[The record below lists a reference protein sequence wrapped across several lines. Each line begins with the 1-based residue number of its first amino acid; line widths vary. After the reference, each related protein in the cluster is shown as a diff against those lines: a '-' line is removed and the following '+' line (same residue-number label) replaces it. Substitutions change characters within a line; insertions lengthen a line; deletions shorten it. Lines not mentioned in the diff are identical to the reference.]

1 MRNPF
6 VFGEVVTG
14 NDFCNREEEIKQLC
28 RELTDSQKIF
38 LISAR
43 RMGKTS
49 LITTVL
55 KKLKKQNIK
64 TICLDIEG
72 VSTYKNFL
80 NAYLNALI
88 KEFTTID
95 KIYEFTR
102 RLLPSIR
109 FDLSVEESGTPAL
122 SLGYK
127 PQDTDLENIATK
139 IYQLPAKISSKRKLV
154 IVFDEFQE
162 VMKLNGK
169 QIEGYLRS
177 AIQHQRNVGYIFS
190 GSKRRLLTDMATSKD
205 RPFYKIG
212 PVMYLEKIPQEE
224 FQKFISGKFHNSG
237 IKIAKSTIM
246 KILEVTEDIPY
257 YVQMIS
263 HELWDLANSVK
274 KEIQEKDIDTV
285 LEQLIKQYDQ
295 NLRSEWTRLVS
306 TKKQLLQVIAN
317 KGGEHLLSKESLDA
331 NELPGPSSVQRTLE
345 SLVSDDYIDKTNGKY
360 FITNILFREWIIYVM
375 RVARK

>member
-14 NDFCNREEEIKQLC
+14 NDFCNREEEIERLC
-28 RELTDSQKIF
+28 HELTDSQKIF

-55 KKLKKQNIK
+55 GKLKKQNTK

-72 VSTYKNFL
+72 ISTYKKFL

-88 KEFTTID
+88 KEFTTAD
-95 KIYEFTR
+95 KMSEFAR

-109 FDLSVEESGTPAL
+109 FDLTVAETGNPTL

-127 PQDTDLENIATK
+127 PQDTDLENIAAK
-139 IYQLPAKISSKRKLV
+139 IYQLPAKIASKKQLV

-162 VMKLNGK
+162 IIKLNGK
-169 QIEGYLRS
+169 QVEAYLRS

-190 GSKRRLLTDMATSKD
+190 GSKRQMLTDMAMSKD

-224 FQKFISGKFHNSG
+224 FKKFISEKFHNSG
-237 IKIAKSTIM
+237 IKISNPTVV
-246 KILEVTEDIPY
+246 KILETAENTPY

-263 HELWDLANSVK
+263 HELWDFAFFGK
-274 KEIQEKDIDTV
+274 KEIQEKDIEIV

-295 NLRSEWTRLVS
+295 NLRSEWSRLVS
-306 TKKQLLQVIAN
+306 TKRQLLQVIAN
-317 KGGEHLLSKESLDA
+317 KGGKNLLSKESLDT
-331 NELPGPSSVQRTLE
+331 NELSGSSSVQRTLE
-345 SLVSDDYIDKTNGKY
+345 SLVSDDYIDRFNGEY
-360 FITNILFREWIIYVM
+360 FITNILFREWI
-375 RVARK
+375 KKFTE

>member
-6 VFGEVVTG
+6 VFGEVVIG
-14 NDFCNREEEIKQLC
+14 NDFCNREKEIKRLC

-55 KKLKKQNIK
+55 EKLKKQKIK

-72 VSTYKNFL
+72 ISTYKKFL
-80 NAYLNALI
+80 NVYLNALI
-88 KEFTTID
+88 KEFTTVD
-95 KIYEFTR
+95 KISEFAR

-109 FDLSVEESGTPAL
+109 FDLTVAETGNPTL
-122 SLGYK
+122 SLRYR
-127 PQDTDLENIATK
+127 PQDTELENIATK
-139 IYQLPAKISSKRKLV
+139 IYQLPAKISSKKKLV

-162 VMKLNGK
+162 IIKLNGK
-169 QIEGYLRS
+169 QLEAYLRS

-190 GSKRRLLTDMATSKD
+190 GSKRRLLTEMAMSKD

-224 FQKFISGKFHNSG
+224 FQKFISEKFHNTG
-237 IKIAKSTIM
+237 IKISNSTIM
-246 KILEVTEDIPY
+246 KILDVAENTPY
-257 YVQMIS
+257 YVQMLS
-263 HELWDLANSVK
+263 HELWDFVISDK
-274 KEIQEKDIDTV
+274 KEIQEKDIEIV

-295 NLRSEWTRLVS
+295 NLRSEWSRLAS
-306 TKKQLLQVIAN
+306 SKRQLLQVIAN
-317 KGGEHLLSKESLDA
+317 KGGKNLLSKESLET

-345 SLVSDDYIDKTNGKY
+345 SLASDDYIDRINGEY
-360 FITNILFREWIIYVM
+360 LITNILFREWI
-375 RVARK
+375 KKFTE